1 MTKKQYPKLKNTKL
15 KHPFSKVPDHNDIL
29 AITEGHNWKPVT
41 GNGRFINANYP
52 PENSTKEELEAIE
65 RFWGAPEDVVPL
77 RDRNTKPLKKSERK
91 HKFEP
96 SFL

>member
-1 MTKKQYPKLKNTKL
+1 MTKKQYPKLKRPKL
-15 KHPFSKVPDHNDIL
+15 KHPFSKVPEHVDIS

-41 GNGRFINANYP
+41 QKGRFINLNHP
-52 PENSTKEELEAIE
+52 PEDVSQEELE
-65 RFWGAPEDVVPL
+65 RLWGDPKDAVPL
-77 RDRNTKPLKKSERK
+77 RDRNKKQLKKSERK